1 MIDVGGA
8 VTGGV
13 SIVALVNGDNNGI
26 FPGSAG
32 RMLLARRNEVV

>member
-1 MIDVGGA
+1 MTGVGGA

-13 SIVALVNGDNNGI
+13 SIAALINDDSHRI

>member
-1 MIDVGGA
+1 MTDVGGG

-13 SIVALVNGDNNGI
+13 SIAALMNGDSNRI
-26 FPGSAG
+26 FLGSAG